1 MLLTSQNNMWG
12 ILYVNW
18 TIYLCSIC
26 FWWGCFILS
35 EFLLSSFAC
44 REHSHPHCAG
54 GEDFTMC
61 LKFERGESSPF
72 TGFCSIIAQWQVY
85 GKSSKNSVEVIQIFW
100 ICTQQNKQKNSSYL
114 QLFEGESSEGTLP
127 KKLSQSIHR
136 ILSP

>member
-61 LKFERGESSPF
+61 LKFESGESSPF
-72 TGFCSIIAQWQVY
+72 TGFYSIIAQWQVY

-100 ICTQQNKQKNSSYL
+100 ICTQQNKQTKKFKLLTVIWRGKFRRNSA
-114 QLFEGESSEGTLP
+114 E
-127 KKLSQSIHR
+127 
-136 ILSP
+136 